1 MSLYRWF
8 KTQVYWSI
16 PKIFKNTNPND
27 FIGDADLVT
36 IYKHTED
43 SNVYENRKVT
53 LNQLAGLVGGGS
65 QGPVGPMGPQGPAGP
80 AVPSGL
86 KWMGEYNSEAN
97 YALNDVVTW
106 TNPDTS
112 VLGSYWVTSE
122 GGVYNVPPTDEN
134 GNINEGWAFL
144 ASQGAQGIQGVQGEQ
159 GPVGPQGPAG
169 SGINF
174 KEINFRVQTY
184 ADGSGLNPS
193 IQIGYSTFN
202 GTLTATSDSG
212 FIYITFTDENDYI
225 GDPTKCIITT
235 QTPISYGNQFNFII
249 NSEVNNN
256 TIADGINIRVL
267 TQPMGQ
273 NTGFTSVTRTGFKYY
288 VNIKVYN

>member
-16 PKIFKNTNPND
+16 PSIFKNTNPND

-86 KWMGEYNSEAN
+86 KWMGEYNSEAS
-97 YALNDVVTW
+97 YGLNDVVTW
-106 TNPDTS
+106 INPDTD

-122 GGVYNVPPTDEN
+122 EGVYDVPPTDEN

-169 SGINF
+169 TVTFPYIEAVARITFSASPATMVGYKTLVGTISTSKLSSGMYVFTFSDVNDYDGLLSKYIFDIRFSSNSGY
-174 KEINFRVQTY
+174 VYVPLTY
-184 ADGSGLNPS
+184 SYSPTQIGLN
-193 IQIGYSTFN
+193 
-202 GTLTATSDSG
+202 
-212 FIYITFTDENDYI
+212 IY
-225 GDPTKCIITT
+225 
-235 QTPISYGNQFNFII
+235 
-249 NSEVNNN
+249 EVNVDTGEYLLADPSDLA
-256 TIADGINIRVL
+256 TIYYR
-267 TQPMGQ
+267 
-273 NTGFTSVTRTGFKYY
+273 KY
-288 VNIKVYN
+288 N

>member
-16 PKIFKNTNPND
+16 PKIFRNTNPND

-43 SNVYENRKVT
+43 SNVYENKKVT

-106 TNPDTS
+106 INPDTD

-122 GGVYNVPPTDEN
+122 EGVYDVPPTDEN

-169 SGINF
+169 SNAYKEVFFRTAYSNGIQYGF
-174 KEINFRVQTY
+174 
-184 ADGSGLNPS
+184 S
-193 IQIGYSTFN
+193 
-202 GTLTATSDSG
+202 TLTTNNLSIYSYEAG
-212 FIYITFTDENDYI
+212 RFILTINNANDRPSSVYKI
-225 GDPTKCIITT
+225 
-235 QTPISYGNQFNFII
+235 
-249 NSEVNNN
+249 EVNADVVGGYGLADDVWRVAVDASAASITGEIVFYTYKYN
-256 TIADGINIRVL
+256 TTTNVFQLANPVSAWHPVHIRIY
-267 TQPMGQ
+267 
-273 NTGFTSVTRTGFKYY
+273 S
-288 VNIKVYN
+288 